1 MNTNKYINTYTVFYL
16 ILLFQIIVDLFF
28 TKETKDCIINKINFI
43 DKLTL
48 VLIILLHHFYSVFI
62 VCGWIL
68 SSKWILILYILLNL
82 ITISSWKIN
91 NGLCYMTILQNKI
104 CNWKIIK
111 SFNNVNDFIHK
122 FIIKIFNMDET
133 NYTYLYVYAIITS
146 CIAAYKILYI

>member
-1 MNTNKYINTYTVFYL
+1 
-16 ILLFQIIVDLFF
+16 
-28 TKETKDCIINKINFI
+28 
-43 DKLTL
+43 
-48 VLIILLHHFYSVFI
+48 
-62 VCGWIL
+62 
-68 SSKWILILYILLNL
+68 
-82 ITISSWKIN
+82 
-91 NGLCYMTILQNKI
+91 MTILQNKI